1 MINTNKTV
9 KKVFEEMSEIGKNT
23 QKSITD
29 ISLKI
34 RDGTTAFPISSI
46 PDRFVIYEEQDSK
59 CFCPESQKNNSC
71 KVLFPSN

>member
-1 MINTNKTV
+1 MINTNRTV

-29 ISLKI
+29 ISLII

-46 PDRFVIYEEQDSK
+46 PNRFVIYEGQNSK
-59 CFCPESQKNNSC
+59 CFCPESQK
-71 KVLFPSN
+71 KFL